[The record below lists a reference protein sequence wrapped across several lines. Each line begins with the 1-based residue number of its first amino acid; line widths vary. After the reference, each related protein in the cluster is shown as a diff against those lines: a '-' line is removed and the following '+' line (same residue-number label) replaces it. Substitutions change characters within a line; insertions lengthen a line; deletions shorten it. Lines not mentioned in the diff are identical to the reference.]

1 MFYRIFSR
9 RRLIAVL
16 AVSGIVSLS
25 GCNMTQNETTGT
37 LLGGVAGAVIG
48 NQFGK
53 GSGNTA
59 ATALGAVIGASI
71 GREIG
76 SSLDANSRR
85 QADRA
90 TRQALDTARV
100 GGRSITWENP
110 NNTGGAAQGRV
121 RVVRQGKDNRGMTCR
136 EYNHTVTIGNREEQ
150 AYGTACR
157 DSNGDWKI
165 VQSG

>member
-1 MFYRIFSR
+1 MFYRIFSP
-9 RRLIAVL
+9 RRLVAVL

-85 QADRA
+85 QADNA
-90 TRQALDTARV
+90 TRKALDTARV
-100 GGRSITWENP
+100 GRSISWENP
-110 NNTGGAAQGRV
+110 SNAGGAAQGRV
-121 RVVRQGKDNRGMTCR
+121 RVVRQGRDNQGQTCR
-136 EYNHTVTIGNREEQ
+136 EYNHTVTIGNRQEQ
-150 AYGTACR
+150 AYGVACR
-157 DSNGDWKI
+157 DGNGDWKI
-165 VQSG
+165 VQNS

>member
-1 MFYRIFSR
+1 MFYRIFQSR
-9 RRLIAVL
+9 RFVVAL
-16 AVSGIVSLS
+16 AVAGLVSLS

-37 LLGGVAGAVIG
+37 ILGGVAGAVIG
-48 NQFGK
+48 NKFGK

-85 QADRA
+85 QADNA
-90 TRQALDTARV
+90 TRTALDTARV
-100 GGRSITWENP
+100 GRSITWENP

-121 RVVRQGKDNRGMTCR
+121 RIVRQGKDTRGKTCR
-136 EYNHTVTIGNREEQ
+136 EYNHTVMIGNREEQ

-165 VQSG
+165 VQQG